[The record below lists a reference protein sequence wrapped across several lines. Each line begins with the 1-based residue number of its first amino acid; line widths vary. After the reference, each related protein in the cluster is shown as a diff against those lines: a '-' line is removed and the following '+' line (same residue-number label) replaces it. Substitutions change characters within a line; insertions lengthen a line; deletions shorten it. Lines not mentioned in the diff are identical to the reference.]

1 MQTSNRLFDDLAKMA
16 NGALSVAAGARQ
28 EIEQLFQQRLERF
41 LNDRGWV
48 TREEF
53 EAVRDM
59 TQKAREEQESLLT
72 RLAMLEAV
80 GPWTGTA
87 PDAPRALRT
96 AERLRARIADLAA
109 VR

>member
-72 RLAMLEAV
+72 RLAMLEAEV
-80 GPWTGTA
+80 AKSRKTTRKSKSSLQGRNETA
-87 PDAPRALRT
+87 TTD
-96 AERLRARIADLAA
+96 
-109 VR
+109 

>member
-16 NGALSVAAGARQ
+16 NGALSAAAGARQ
-28 EIEQLFQQRLERF
+28 EMEQLFQQRLERF

-59 TQKAREEQESLLT
+59 ARKARQEQESLSA
-72 RLAMLEAV
+72 RLASLEAEAAKARK
-80 GPWTGTA
+80 TA
-87 PDAPRALRT
+87 RKSTSSSGRRNVTPKSG
-96 AERLRARIADLAA
+96 
-109 VR
+109 